1 MKVLLCLIVFICFA
15 NATSKNSEAL
25 DVINS
30 QDSFR
35 QLISSDESTTNLR
48 GSEDLIKIEPNEPAH
63 GDSAT
68 VPILIMKDGTE
79 VEEFDNFARTATGGI
94 VNTIMVAL
102 TVFAFLGNG
111 AFMVYVFWLSK

>member
-1 MKVLLCLIVFICFA
+1 MRLILSFLVFICLSLA
-15 NATSKNSEAL
+15 SSK
-25 DVINS
+25 INEELGEI
-30 QDSFR
+30 QFKDNVR
-35 QLISSDESTTNLR
+35 VLVNSDESTANLR
-48 GSEDLIKIEPNEPAH
+48 GSEDLVKIDLKESLR
-63 GDSAT
+63 GDVKT
-68 VPILIMKDGTE
+68 IGIMKDGAE

>member
-1 MKVLLCLIVFICFA
+1 MKLIFCILISICFSG
-15 NATSKNSEAL
+15 ATSKNSEAL
-25 DVINS
+25 RTIQSRDTL
-30 QDSFR
+30 R
-35 QLISSDESTTNLR
+35 QLVSSDESTTNLR
-48 GSEDLIKIEPNEPAH
+48 GSEELVKIDPIESIR
-63 GDSAT
+63 GDAAT
-68 VPILIMKDGTE
+68 IGIMKDGTE